1 MQNVV
6 TISDPGGQSQTFLR
20 FIRGILIPKWRE
32 KNGYNSNYSCPISEY
47 LKAKGESKH
56 IHEDFVDMGKN
67 NNNNKEGR
75 IVVGGWEAKG
85 ETGLCDV
92 YDDLDAQQLFP

>member
-1 MQNVV
+1 
-6 TISDPGGQSQTFLR
+6 
-20 FIRGILIPKWRE
+20 
-32 KNGYNSNYSCPISEY
+32 
-47 LKAKGESKH
+47 
-56 IHEDFVDMGKN
+56 MGKN